1 MAVSKAKAE
10 EVKEEVAAVEE
21 KTEETAEE
29 EKKEKRKR
37 RSYCIIDDDAQT
49 ITFVANKLTKK
60 EQETIKSLIAIGYK
74 AIRTTADEMYAPKE
88 KIYTEENVKNF
99 LKTVSEEAV
108 AEFERIKEEPA
119 IDKKTNVVKK
129 YKNGDVRKKGYMGAL
144 RWFRATYEQEFLK
157 SLGK

>member
-1 MAVSKAKAE
+1 MATRK
-10 EVKEEVAAVEE
+10 
-21 KTEETAEE
+21 
-29 EKKEKRKR
+29 EKKEEQVEKKKRK
-37 RSYCIIDDDAQT
+37 SYCIIDDDAQT

-88 KIYTEENVKNF
+88 KIYTKENVENF
-99 LKTVSEEAV
+99 LKTVDEEAV

-119 IDKKTNVVKK
+119 IDKETNVVKK
-129 YKNGDVRKKGYMGAL
+129 YKNGEIRKKGYMGAL

>member
-1 MAVSKAKAE
+1 MATRK
-10 EVKEEVAAVEE
+10 
-21 KTEETAEE
+21 
-29 EKKEKRKR
+29 EKKEEQVEKKKRK
-37 RSYCIIDDDAQT
+37 SYCIIDDDAQT

-88 KIYTEENVKNF
+88 KIYTKENVENF

-119 IDKKTNVVKK
+119 IDKETNVVKK
-129 YKNGDVRKKGYMGAL
+129 YKNGEIRKKGYMGAL

>member
-1 MAVSKAKAE
+1 MATRK
-10 EVKEEVAAVEE
+10 
-21 KTEETAEE
+21 
-29 EKKEKRKR
+29 EKKEEQIEKKKRK
-37 RSYCIIDDDAQT
+37 SYCIIDDDAQT

-88 KIYTEENVKNF
+88 KIYTKENVENF
-99 LKTVSEEAV
+99 LKTISEEAV

-119 IDKKTNVVKK
+119 IDKETNVVKK
-129 YKNGDVRKKGYMGAL
+129 YKNGEIRKKGYMGAL